1 MAGALMVS
9 KSLQNINLGQ
19 RHIGN
24 KGTEILATSFK
35 ENQSLCRIWLG
46 NGNEIGDKGAEKL
59 SDVLK

>member
-35 ENQSLCRIWLG
+35 ENQSLRMVWLDNG
-46 NGNEIGDKGAEKL
+46 NGIGDKEAKN
-59 SDVLK
+59 SADVLK